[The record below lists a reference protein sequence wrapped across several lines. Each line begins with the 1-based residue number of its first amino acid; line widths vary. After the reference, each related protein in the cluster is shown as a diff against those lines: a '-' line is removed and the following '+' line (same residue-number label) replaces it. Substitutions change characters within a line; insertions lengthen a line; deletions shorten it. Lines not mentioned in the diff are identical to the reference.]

1 MGFGPQ
7 GWDLGVEEGIWAL
20 KLILICILSFKAR
33 NLALHLAGFY
43 FTPLSLS
50 VGWSVGLLAH

>member
-7 GWDLGVEEGIWAL
+7 GWDLGVEAGIWAL

-50 VGWSVGLLAH
+50 VGWSVGLFAH